1 MSRRA
6 GAPSEYRSA
15 TAPASSRSPSAS
27 QSARRASC
35 SPLRDGWCVPPATP
49 SARPWRRSSPSAHQ
63 RRREALQRPSSSPP
77 SQHIRGQ
84 FPKLL
89 KSLIQNATGFSAHR
103 LRPLHNHRPDFLP
116 VQPIDQRKQL
126 RMVQP
131 YRGRP
136 NPGPAE
142 LRFLKRFGEQTYPC
156 AIKPNRLD
164 PVRSFRTEYV
174 ERAIERISAAVPH
187 QGHQAGRTLTEVNRC
202 ARHINLHASRD
213 HALRTARITSAS
225 RSGSTSPPA
234 RTTTSPTT
242 ISTMSLRIA
251 SKRANLTGLLGA
263 PTNGATTP
271 EAFALRRHAK
281 SCDGSTPF
289 DRAIADPFAPA
300 TNVSPTILAF
310 SSSDHDR

>member
-27 QSARRASC
+27 QSARRPSC
-35 SPLRDGWCVPPATP
+35 SPLRDGWCAPPATP

-103 LRPLHNHRPDFLP
+103 LRPLHSHRSDLLP

-126 RMVQP
+126 RMVQLQ
-131 YRGRP
+131 RGRP
-136 NPGPAE
+136 NQRPAE
-142 LRFLKRFGEQTYPC
+142 LRVLERLGKQTNPR
-156 AIKPNRLD
+156 AIKPDRLD
-164 PVRSFRTEYV
+164 PVRSFRAEHV
-174 ERAIERISAAVPH
+174 ERAIERVSATIPN
-187 QGHQAGRTLTEVNRC
+187 QRHQADRPLAEVNRH
-202 ARHINLHASRD
+202 ARYINLHPGRD
-213 HALRTARITSAS
+213 HALRTARITSAR

-234 RTTTSPTT
+234 RTTTSPIT
-242 ISTMSLRIA
+242 ISTVSL
-251 SKRANLTGLLGA
+251 
-263 PTNGATTP
+263 
-271 EAFALRRHAK
+271 
-281 SCDGSTPF
+281 
-289 DRAIADPFAPA
+289 
-300 TNVSPTILAF
+300 
-310 SSSDHDR
+310 

>member
-27 QSARRASC
+27 QSARRPSC
-35 SPLRDGWCVPPATP
+35 SPLRDGWCAPPATP

-84 FPKLL
+84 FPKLP

-103 LRPLHNHRPDFLP
+103 LRPLHSYRSDLLP

-126 RMVQP
+126 CMVQLQ
-131 YRGRP
+131 RGRP

-142 LRFLKRFGEQTYPC
+142 LRVLKRLGKQTHPR
-156 AIKPNRLD
+156 AIKPDRLD
-164 PVRSFRTEYV
+164 PVRSFRAEYV
-174 ERAIERISAAVPH
+174 ERATKWISATIPN
-187 QGHQAGRTLTEVNRC
+187 QGHQARCPLAEVNLHSC
-202 ARHINLHASRD
+202 HISLHPVLD

-225 RSGSTSPPA
+225 RSGSTSPTA
-234 RTTTSPTT
+234 RTTTSPIT
-242 ISTMSLRIA
+242 ISTRSLRAGGDVEPDRLADVI
-251 SKRANLTGLLGA
+251 RA
-263 PTNGATTP
+263 
-271 EAFALRRHAK
+271 
-281 SCDGSTPF
+281 
-289 DRAIADPFAPA
+289 
-300 TNVSPTILAF
+300 V
-310 SSSDHDR
+310 